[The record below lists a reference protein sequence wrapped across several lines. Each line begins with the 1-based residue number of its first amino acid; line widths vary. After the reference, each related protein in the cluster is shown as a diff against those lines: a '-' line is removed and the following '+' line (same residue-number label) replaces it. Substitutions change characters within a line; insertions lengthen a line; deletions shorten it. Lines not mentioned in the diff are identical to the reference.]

1 MKKTLSLGAAL
12 LVSGIAFSGASF
24 AGGASA
30 EALAYTCA
38 GCHGT
43 SGASMG
49 PATPS
54 LAGMSEAYFKDVMI
68 SYKEG
73 ARSSTIME
81 RIAKGYDEDDF
92 GKMAKFFAKQ
102 KRHVADQKG
111 GPMADKGAKIHDK
124 YCEKCHSEGGTIA
137 EDDSGFLSGQ
147 WRPYLEYSMQDVFDG
162 KREVGKKMMKK
173 VKQAHKKHGD
183 DMVPALMDYYAG
195 NK

>member
-24 AGGASA
+24 AGGASG

-43 SGASMG
+43 DGASMG

-54 LAGMSEAYFKDVMI
+54 LAGMSPAYFKDVMV

-73 ARSSTIME
+73 SRSSTIME

-92 GKMAKFFAKQ
+92 AKMAKFFAKQ
-102 KRHVADQKG
+102 KRHVADQKA
-111 GPMADKGAKIHDK
+111 GPNSDKGAKIHDK

-147 WRPYLEYSMQDVFDG
+147 WRPYLEYSMQDVFNE

-173 VKQAHKKHGD
+173 VKQAHKKYGD
-183 DMVPALMDYYAG
+183 EMVPALMDYYAG